1 MRFRVHVIE
10 TRESGDLARELA
22 PHVTLHSLGRRMRWD
37 IMAVR
42 RLAALFEQNGI
53 RLVHTHS
60 HTAAY
65 LVRIVRFL
73 TNQRWVHVVHD
84 HYGPIDDALLY
95 RRIDRWLLRNVDHYF
110 AVSEPLRRYAAGSVG
125 VPEERCERLL
135 NGVLVPNSVVAPK
148 ANVFTIA
155 HIGRVFPEKNHDMAL
170 AVAALLRRDLP
181 AFRWLFIGRSNS
193 AYAQSCREAVS
204 RMNLGDHIVFLGER
218 DDIAELLASTHVG
231 VLTSLQE
238 GLPLALLEYMAARL
252 PVVVTDVGECGNTV
266 RSSGGGTVVP
276 SEDVV
281 AFANALRRFATDPH
295 AASAAGAANYQYVR
309 AHYTSEVMVRRVAQV
324 YDGLLSR
331 RLANGE
337 KRSAL

>member
-1 MRFRVHVIE
+1 M
-10 TRESGDLARELA
+10 
-22 PHVTLHSLGRRMRWD
+22 
-37 IMAVR
+37 
-42 RLAALFEQNGI
+42 
-53 RLVHTHS
+53 
-60 HTAAY
+60 
-65 LVRIVRFL
+65 
-73 TNQRWVHVVHD
+73 
-84 HYGPIDDALLY
+84 
-95 RRIDRWLLRNVDHYF
+95 
-110 AVSEPLRRYAAGSVG
+110 
-125 VPEERCERLL
+125 
-135 NGVLVPNSVVAPK
+135 
-148 ANVFTIA
+148 FTIA